1 MNKLLSAAWVFV
13 LFFILVK
20 TGWEYSATLPA
31 SLHDYIVNNFE
42 ADCGTRNAVTAI
54 LMNYRMYDTMF
65 EVLILLT
72 AIIGMKQFLP
82 ARNEFHTPHPAKG
95 SPGGPDEQI

>member
-1 MNKLLSAAWVFV
+1 MNKALSAAWVFV
-13 LFFILVK
+13 LFLILVK
-20 TGWEYSATLPA
+20 TGWDHSTTLST
-31 SLHDYIVNNFE
+31 SLYDYIVNHFE

-82 ARNEFHTPHPAKG
+82 GRNEFHAPLPAKDG
-95 SPGGPDEQI
+95 IGGPDE